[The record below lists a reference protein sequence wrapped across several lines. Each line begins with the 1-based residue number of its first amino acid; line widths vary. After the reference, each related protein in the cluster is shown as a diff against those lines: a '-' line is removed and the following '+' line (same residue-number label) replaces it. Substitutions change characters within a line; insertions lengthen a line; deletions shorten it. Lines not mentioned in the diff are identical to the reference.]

1 MREARLQKIMAV
13 LKQQGYAKVEELAK
27 QLGISEVTVRRDLAL
42 LESQGFVE
50 RKRGGAFLKNLRRDI
65 PFFVKL
71 EERKAEKIAIAKKAV
86 SLLKNGQVI
95 FASGGTTVYYT
106 IQAID
111 ESDLYDLTIIT
122 NSITTAWA
130 TINLRKNITLVH
142 TGGTVRENSFECIGG
157 HTLGVAESIKA
168 DVYLLGVDGIDP
180 VSGAFF
186 SNFEEVVIARNVI
199 KNSSTLVVVAD
210 SSKIGVTSPFK
221 VCEVE
226 EVDYLVTNP
235 HPKLKELE
243 KYGVK
248 IIVS

>member
-1 MREARLQKIMAV
+1 MTL
-13 LKQQGYAKVEELAK
+13 LKQKGYARIEELAEYI
-27 QLGISEVTVRRDLAL
+27 GVSEVTVRRDLAF
-42 LESQGFVE
+42 LETQGLVE
-50 RKRGGAFLKNLRRDI
+50 RKRGGAFLRSLQRDI
-65 PFFVKL
+65 PFFARL
-71 EERKAEKIAIAKKAV
+71 EEKKAEKMAIARKAV
-86 SLLKNGQVI
+86 TLLKNGQVI

-111 ESDLYDLTIIT
+111 ESELYDLTIVT

-130 TINLRKNITLVH
+130 TINLRKNLTLVH
-142 TGGTVRENSFECIGG
+142 TGGSVRENSFECIGG
-157 HTLGVAESIKA
+157 HTLEVAERIRA
-168 DVYLLGVDGIDP
+168 DVYLLGVDGIDL
-180 VSGAFF
+180 SGVYF
-186 SNFEEVVIARNVI
+186 SNFEELVIAKNVVE
-199 KNSSTLVVVAD
+199 NSSTLVVVAD